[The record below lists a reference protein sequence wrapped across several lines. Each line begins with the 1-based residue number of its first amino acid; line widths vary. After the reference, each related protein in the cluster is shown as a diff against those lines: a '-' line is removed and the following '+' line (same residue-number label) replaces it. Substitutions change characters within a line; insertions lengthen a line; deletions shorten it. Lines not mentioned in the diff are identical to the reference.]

1 MKVFLLSRG
10 VPSKD
15 DPQWGSFEYDQAKA
29 LKSMGHDVV
38 ILSLES
44 RKKTVFKGFYIENK
58 LTKEGI
64 KHYNYVCGAIETIS
78 FINTLLYN
86 RIIRYLF
93 SFLYRKVSSQEGA
106 PDIVYSHYSR
116 NIAISVTVAEKI
128 PVPIVGMEHLS
139 ELGKTVIKPAVLKR
153 SRNCYPKLAQL
164 LVVSEALKNNIK
176 KQIGIESIVVPN
188 IIGSEFQYKPTTRK
202 DTCIRFLSTGNLLPI
217 KRMDLIIKAFANLDK
232 RLSNWDLT
240 IVGGG
245 VEMPKL
251 KKFVGDNG
259 LSDKI
264 HIVGRKTRPEIVE
277 LINNTDVY
285 ILASTSETFGVAAAE
300 ALACGVPVI
309 ATDCGGPRDF
319 ITPENGIIIPVNDQ
333 QKMEE
338 AIVYMS
344 NNLKNYNKEE
354 IAKDFHSKF
363 SSEAVANQLTEIFE
377 DVIKNKR

>member
-1 MKVFLLSRG
+1 MKIFVLLRG
-10 VPSKD
+10 IPTPS
-15 DPQWGSFEYDQAKA
+15 DPQWGSFEYDQVKA
-29 LKSMGHDVV
+29 LVAKGQEV
-38 ILSLES
+38 IALSVES
-44 RKKTVFKGFYIENK
+44 RRKNKGDGIRIE
-58 LTKEGI
+58 LKEYNGV
-64 KHYNYVCGAIETIS
+64 KHYNLNAS
-78 FINTLLYN
+78 FLGFLKYTYDPFYIWFMSLFFLRLYN
-86 RIIRYLF
+86 HVVA
-93 SFLYRKVSSQEGA
+93 KEGT
-106 PDIVYSHYSR
+106 PDLVYSHYSR
-116 NIAISVTVAEKI
+116 NIALSTAVAEKI
-128 PVPIVGMEHLS
+128 PVPIVGMEHWS
-139 ELGKTVIKPAVLKR
+139 ELGKTIIKPAVLKR

-251 KKFVGDNG
+251 KKLVEDNG
-259 LSDKI
+259 LSDRI

-285 ILASTSETFGVAAAE
+285 VLASTSETFGVAAAE

-363 SSEAVANQLTEIFE
+363 SSEAVAKQLTEIFE
-377 DVIKNKR
+377 NVIKKKK

>member
-1 MKVFLLSRG
+1 MKIFVLLRG
-10 VPSKD
+10 IPTPS
-15 DPQWGSFEYDQAKA
+15 DPQWGSFEYDQVKA
-29 LKSMGHDVV
+29 LVAKGYEV
-38 ILSLES
+38 IAMSVES
-44 RKKTVFKGFYIENK
+44 RRKNKGDGIRIE
-58 LTKEGI
+58 LKEYDGV
-64 KHYNYVCGAIETIS
+64 KHYNFNASFLGFLKYTYEPIYVWVMS
-78 FINTLLYN
+78 HFFLRLYN
-86 RIIRYLF
+86 HVVA
-93 SFLYRKVSSQEGA
+93 KEGM
-106 PDIVYSHYSR
+106 PDLVYSHYSR
-116 NIAISVTVAEKI
+116 NIALSTAIAEKI
-128 PVPIVGMEHLS
+128 PVPIVGMEHWS
-139 ELGKTVIKPAVLKR
+139 ELGKTVIKPTVLKR

-176 KQIGIESIVVPN
+176 KQIGIDSIVVPN
-188 IIGSEFQYKPTTRK
+188 IIGSEFQYKPATRK
-202 DTCIRFLSTGNLLPI
+202 DTSIRFLSTGNLLPI

-251 KKFVGDNG
+251 KKLVEDNG

-319 ITPENGIIIPVNDQ
+319 ISPENGIIIPVNDQ

-377 DVIKNKR
+377 NVIKKKK